1 MYQVQ
6 GVYLLYLT
14 TEMAGALATPAD
26 VAISAALSAAAAA
39 FYSAYVAAQGHAVP
53 HLAATATAL
62 TATVRRYAG
71 IAVERL
77 AIVQSAG
84 KSYAAAVDTG
94 LDPLRGILDG
104 FVGRVL
110 RGDFT
115 PTDERRVIE
124 GYLDQLWKEVREN
137 LRRPCAMCG
146 CHAPCRVNVI
156 IIITHARAH
165 HTRTIS
171 VCFTLFLQVGD
182 AVKGMDAEQQDRVLG
197 ALDDPSSLEE
207 IWKRME
213 DLEGMMRRRKRL
225 APAQNERAPA
235 IAEAPVS
242 EGRQLPTLEELNEA
256 LRGEAVHGGAPAQQ
270 QGGRVSRVS
279 QRQISLGDGGT
290 DGRSPQLRAPETADR
305 RLPAA
310 AALGVVAGVG
320 FQLIAS
326 LVLYCRLWRRSRVQL
341 RGRARVDTWK
351 SSAAVA
357 RADA

>member
-14 TEMAGALATPAD
+14 TEMAGEMATPAD

-165 HTRTIS
+165 HTRARTCAHAHARARTRAQS
-171 VCFTLFLQVGD
+171 QCALRCFC
-182 AVKGMDAEQQDRVLG
+182 
-197 ALDDPSSLEE
+197 
-207 IWKRME
+207 
-213 DLEGMMRRRKRL
+213 RL
-225 APAQNERAPA
+225 AM
-235 IAEAPVS
+235 
-242 EGRQLPTLEELNEA
+242 
-256 LRGEAVHGGAPAQQ
+256 
-270 QGGRVSRVS
+270 
-279 QRQISLGDGGT
+279 
-290 DGRSPQLRAPETADR
+290 
-305 RLPAA
+305 
-310 AALGVVAGVG
+310 
-320 FQLIAS
+320 
-326 LVLYCRLWRRSRVQL
+326 RSRVWTQSSRIASSAPSTTPRALKRSGNEWRIL
-341 RGRARVDTWK
+341 RG
-351 SSAAVA
+351 
-357 RADA
+357 

>member
-1 MYQVQ
+1 
-6 GVYLLYLT
+6 
-14 TEMAGALATPAD
+14 MAGEMATPAD

-39 FYSAYVAAQGHAVP
+39 FYSAYVAAQGHADP

-94 LDPLRGILDG
+94 LDPLRGILDD

-165 HTRTIS
+165 TRTCAHARAHTRTIS

-256 LRGEAVHGGAPAQQ
+256 LRGEAVNGGAPAQQ

-279 QRQISLGDGGT
+279 QR
-290 DGRSPQLRAPETADR
+290 
-305 RLPAA
+305 
-310 AALGVVAGVG
+310 
-320 FQLIAS
+320 
-326 LVLYCRLWRRSRVQL
+326 
-341 RGRARVDTWK
+341 
-351 SSAAVA
+351 
-357 RADA
+357 